1 MNTDDL
7 TEKQQADID
16 DFQNHPTVKTAD
28 ITHYRDDEATHM
40 NTDWLF
46 SDMHREGTKESTYA
60 WIRLL
65 TGPENGPNGVT
76 LTPELREEIAD
87 DQSTIEGS
95 LNYLENVGAIAR
107 DGDTITFPNLI
118 WGTPPDDED

>member
-1 MNTDDL
+1 MTDHEL
-7 TEKQQADID
+7 TDEQQAQLD
-16 DFQNHPTVKTAD
+16 DYRNHPTIKTAA

-40 NTDWLF
+40 NTDWLY
-46 SDMHREGTKESTYA
+46 SDMNREGSMASTYA
-60 WIRLL
+60 WMRLL
-65 TGPENGPNGVT
+65 TGPENTPDGVT

-87 DQSTIEGS
+87 DPATIESS
-95 LNYLENVGAIAR
+95 LSFLESVGAIAR